1 MIQLLVINES
11 VNYLECT
18 NSVTSNEV
26 RTQEMLE
33 VCVTQRLVIQGFT
46 HKRIINYEAVPH
58 SFLCKYSHFCVPFIV
73 QCYRKLKFK

>member
-1 MIQLLVINES
+1 MIQLLVIYES

-46 HKRIINYEAVPH
+46 H
-58 SFLCKYSHFCVPFIV
+58 
-73 QCYRKLKFK
+73 